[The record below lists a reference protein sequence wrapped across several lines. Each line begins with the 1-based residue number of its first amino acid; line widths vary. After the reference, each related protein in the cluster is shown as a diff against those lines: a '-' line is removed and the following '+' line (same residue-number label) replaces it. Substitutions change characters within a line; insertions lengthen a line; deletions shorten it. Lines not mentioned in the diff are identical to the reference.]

1 MADIMIHRG
10 SSQIGGCCTQIS
22 TGESRLLIDFGA
34 NLPGTDQNAGIKDS
48 EMFQK
53 VFGQAEKSAVLF
65 THYHGDHYGLFKE
78 IPHDIPMYIGSLAKD
93 ILRILV
99 PYMDREEEKKGL
111 PVVERMGTY
120 EAGTW
125 IMPAPGIRV
134 LPLYVDHSA
143 LDSYMFYIRVSGK
156 SILFTGDFR
165 GHGIVS
171 QRGRLERV
179 LKTYVPGPVDVLIT
193 EGTMFSRLEEA
204 KNLPVKSE
212 QELGREARK
221 LFEKHKYNF
230 VLVSS
235 TNLDSIMEF
244 YHNTPKK
251 LRFVCD
257 FYQAQILITAMRGM
271 ERKGN
276 FPEYQPSKQHP
287 VVWVYGKPDSRWA
300 ILRQIGDSMKNPL
313 WFRSVTEE
321 ELEQDGFVMLTRK
334 NTHPED
340 YISPFERLRDKFFD
354 RDGQIIYSMWEGY
367 LKEDHADGHLLRFIG
382 GRPYESLHTSGHAY
396 VETIAGLISLVNPK
410 IIIPMHT
417 KRPED
422 FTAIPEFAP
431 YHDRV
436 HVLRDGIRMP
446 L

>member
-1 MADIMIHRG
+1 MIYRG
-10 SSQIGGCCTQIS
+10 SSQIGGCCTQIG
-22 TGESRLLIDFGA
+22 TGESRILIDFGA
-34 NLPGTDQNAGIKDS
+34 NLPGTDRNAGIKDA

-53 VFGQAEKSAVLF
+53 VFDSVRKSAVLF

-78 IPHDIPMYIGSLAKD
+78 IPDDVPMYIGSLAKD
-93 ILRILV
+93 ILEILV
-99 PYMDREEEKKGL
+99 PYMDRGTEKKGL
-111 PVVERMGTY
+111 PAVKRMGTY
-120 EAGTW
+120 EAGKW
-125 IMPAPGIRV
+125 FMPVPGIQV

-165 GHGIVS
+165 EHGIVG

-193 EGTMFSRLEEA
+193 EGTMLGRWGEA
-204 KNLPVKSE
+204 KNRLVKSE
-212 QELGREARK
+212 QELGREAKK

-244 YHNTPKK
+244 YHNTPKD

-257 FYQAQILITAMRGM
+257 FYQAQVLITAMRDM
-271 ERKGN
+271 ERKGC

-287 VVWVYGKPDSRWA
+287 VVWVLGKPDSRWA
-300 ILRQIGDSMKNPL
+300 SLRRIGDSMKNPL

-321 ELEQDGFVMLTRK
+321 ELEQDGFVMLVRK
-334 NTHPED
+334 NTRPED
-340 YISPFERLRDKFFD
+340 YISPFERLRDKFFN
-354 RDGQIIYSMWEGY
+354 RDGQMIYSMWKGY
-367 LKEDHADGHLLRFIG
+367 LEEEHADEHLLRFIG
-382 GRPYESLHTSGHAY
+382 GRPFAFLHTSGHAY
-396 VETIAGLISLVNPK
+396 VETIARLIRLVNPK

-417 KRPED
+417 EHPED
-422 FTAIPEFAP
+422 FISTPEFAP
-431 YHDRV
+431 YHNRV
-436 HVLRDGIRMP
+436 KVLRDGIRLMV
-446 L
+446 